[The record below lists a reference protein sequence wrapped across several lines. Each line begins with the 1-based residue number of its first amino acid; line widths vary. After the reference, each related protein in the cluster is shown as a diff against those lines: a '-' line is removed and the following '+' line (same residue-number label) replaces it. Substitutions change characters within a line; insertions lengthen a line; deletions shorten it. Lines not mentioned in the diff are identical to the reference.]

1 MAPRLSTFAT
11 ATTTPASA
19 ASSPSPLRPPPTST
33 SRTPRTKKT
42 SLLTRRSTVAAA
54 SNCARPTAI
63 LMATTRRHMAASLM
77 IAGLSRPSQ
86 QSEHD
91 ASRPH
96 VVLYK
101 CYPRSVPSWLTSFQL
116 PPPSFLVFPSDRPRA
131 ARAPKVVVVVVTLP
145 TVSMDASW
153 GTNRPGTYASTWSAA
168 RTFAVAHLSA
178 SPKGL
183 ARPCTSTGC
192 IAIFDSSS
200 YPVLPTGTT

>member
-77 IAGLSRPSQ
+77 VAFLSRPSQ

-101 CYPRSVPSWLTSFQL
+101 CCPRSVPSWLTSFQL

-131 ARAPKVVVVVVTLP
+131 ARAPKVVVP
-145 TVSMDASW
+145 MDASW
-153 GTNRPGTYASTWSAA
+153 GTNRPGTYASTWSAV